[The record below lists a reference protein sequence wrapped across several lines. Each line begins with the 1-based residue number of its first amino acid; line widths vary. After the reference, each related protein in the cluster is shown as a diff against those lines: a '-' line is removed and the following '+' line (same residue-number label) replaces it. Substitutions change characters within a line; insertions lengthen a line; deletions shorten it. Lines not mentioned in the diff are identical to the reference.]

1 VYKRSH
7 KNGAGVNLKLKLPDK
22 PTV

>member
-7 KNGAGVNLKLKLPDK
+7 KNGAGVDLKLKLPDK